1 MTPSIH
7 APFIVLLGLVALVA
21 WRMYSRIRR
30 LIGRQRLSRP
40 RLWINA
46 CLFPALVLLLAF
58 LSFADLDA
66 VAALV
71 TGVVVGAA
79 LGAYGLRLT
88 KFEKSAEGFFYTP
101 SAHIGVALSLLFAGR
116 VLYRIVELYFS
127 TAQTGSLPTDFARS
141 PITLAIFGALAGY
154 YVAYSIGVLL
164 WRRRIA
170 MR

>member
-1 MTPSIH
+1 MTPTLH
-7 APFIVLLGLVALVA
+7 APVIVLLGLVALVA

-40 RLWINA
+40 RLWISV
-46 CLFPALVLLLAF
+46 CSFPALVLLLAF
-58 LSFADLDA
+58 LSFNLYAI
-66 VAALV
+66 AALV
-71 TGVVVGAA
+71 AGVVVGAA

-88 KFEKSAEGFFYTP
+88 KFEKAADGFFYTP

-116 VLYRIVELYFS
+116 VLYRIVELYFPA
-127 TAQTGSLPTDFARS
+127 AQTAGPPTDFARS
-141 PITLAIFGALAGY
+141 PITLALFGALAGY
-154 YVAYSIGVLL
+154 YVAYCIGLLL